1 MGVFDPCRQAGRFFR
16 RGRGGEGDDEGEDD
30 GGCVFVGRS
39 RWRCIVPVLV
49 VGCGHGGPG
58 RERVSAGIGI
68 DWRSSTLP
76 FPRCARAHAGSR
88 FPPSIGPD
96 AENARVGC
104 TPGRRPRA
112 GVSTRF
118 ERGTAMTYAV
128 LESILILYCFTMG
141 GMHVHSHGYQLD
153 IYVHGRTRRRGTRRG
168 EKRIYLKSIQ
178 IRTWVVCIQFRSCS
192 IKRTY
197 RQNGIGDVNTRVLQ
211 QIFERR
217 RQHRNHNTTHAS
229 PLHTIAGGGD
239 LKPPPAGVW
248 RCHAQGTLNLAVLS
262 IPDTHIARE
271 AHLGAP
277 NPGPSLHTTMPIRTR
292 PSLAASF
299 RAAFLVPPLPRP
311 KTSPSTSMRTAQ
323 IGVVIVPSATQSS
336 YTHSTSRLDF

>member
-1 MGVFDPCRQAGRFFR
+1 MSQDPYLSRKDVSKSYRPRSYVSIPSFFPFTATFIDDDAGHVPRSPTRPRALSVPKRPHRSRPRWVRHRRMGVFDPCRQAGRFFR

-58 RERVSAGIGI
+58 RERVSTGIGF
-68 DWRSSTLP
+68 DWRTSTLP

-141 GMHVHSHGYQLD
+141 GMHVHLMD
-153 IYVHGRTRRRGTRRG
+153 I
-168 EKRIYLKSIQ
+168 
-178 IRTWVVCIQFRSCS
+178 
-192 IKRTY
+192 
-197 RQNGIGDVNTRVLQ
+197 N
-211 QIFERR
+211 
-217 RQHRNHNTTHAS
+217 
-229 PLHTIAGGGD
+229 
-239 LKPPPAGVW
+239 
-248 RCHAQGTLNLAVLS
+248 
-262 IPDTHIARE
+262 
-271 AHLGAP
+271 
-277 NPGPSLHTTMPIRTR
+277 
-292 PSLAASF
+292 
-299 RAAFLVPPLPRP
+299 
-311 KTSPSTSMRTAQ
+311 
-323 IGVVIVPSATQSS
+323 
-336 YTHSTSRLDF
+336 